1 MMLTDRNRISYQ
13 AWGVSL
19 MLHGLLLGGAA
30 MVSVHVGSVIKEE
43 LFQWE
48 VSLVEPARDPAL
60 PVPAPVVT
68 QPTLT
73 TPVNTRRAALDPSS
87 VPAPV
92 IEPAKPVEPQDARP
106 AVVAQEVA
114 LSREA
119 AKPTPLPEAVQPP
132 TPIHQTVVQ
141 PEPVVHE
148 SHPAPKVKEV
158 ALPVDTNLSAS
169 PDAPAVPT
177 GTHHAAASAVIHEE
191 SPSPEDMAPAWR
203 PLVSAGEAKGQLAP
217 EPTAASVTSA
227 VVERSAYVTAAAQ
240 TVASA
245 TPQFATGEPVRS
257 ATKADNTWLAESL
270 GRRIRELT
278 RYPSSAR
285 LNGWEGKVVLRVII
299 RADGHLAEAT
309 VHRSS
314 GHEVLDRAALETI
327 RLACPLHMK
336 QTLSAEQVAVYVPIV
351 YSLAG

>member
-1 MMLTDRNRISYQ
+1 MMLIDRDRIPYQ

-19 MLHGLLLGGAA
+19 VLHGLLLGSAA
-30 MVSVHVGSVIKEE
+30 LVSVHVGSVIKEE

-60 PVPAPVVT
+60 PSPVPVVT
-68 QPTLT
+68 QPPLT
-73 TPVNTRRAALDPSS
+73 TPVNTRRATLDPPPVS
-87 VPAPV
+87 AP
-92 IEPAKPVEPQDARP
+92 
-106 AVVAQEVA
+106 EVA
-114 LSREA
+114 LPREA
-119 AKPTPLPEAVQPP
+119 AKATPLPEAVQPP
-132 TPIHQTVVQ
+132 TPIHQTVAQ

-148 SHPAPKVKEV
+148 SHPAPEMKEV

-177 GTHHAAASAVIHEE
+177 GIHHAPASTVIHEE

-203 PLVSAGEAKGQLAP
+203 PLVSAGEAKGQSAP
-217 EPTAASVTSA
+217 EPTAASATPA

-240 TVASA
+240 TVAPA